1 MMVIFVCLVTIG
13 IVWSL
18 MAIADTSEETLR
30 NKEAALLRERE
41 QLKET
46 LAKIEES
53 SLKKYLPT
61 YEECIAFELTLDQL
75 REINSRLKDIENEKM
90 PVHQKNKRQR
100 LRKYRDQFRLR
111 SDAEQLGTPSV
122 AEGLL
127 WTRMRSC
134 WKRAMEFA
142 R

>member
-1 MMVIFVCLVTIG
+1 MDEGRVRRMMVIFVCLVTIG

-90 PVHQKNKRQR
+90 PVH
-100 LRKYRDQFRLR
+100 
-111 SDAEQLGTPSV
+111 
-122 AEGLL
+122 
-127 WTRMRSC
+127 
-134 WKRAMEFA
+134 
-142 R
+142 